1 MLMRETDV
9 DERLDLLE
17 NVEDGEVFLC
27 DGNTNGNRFHG
38 TTVAKIMQDKNMT
51 HALIVFAEA
60 VPRLRA
66 ERIAKRI
73 GRTMERLQRAIELD
87 IFFEVPR
94 ELFDMIRDEVDLPS
108 IDAITSRNV

>member
-38 TTVAKIMQDKNMT
+38 TTVAKIMQNKEMT

-73 GRTMERLQRAIELD
+73 GRTVERLHRAIEID
-87 IFFEVPR
+87 IFFEVPP
-94 ELFDMIRDEVDLPS
+94 ELFDLIRAECGTV
-108 IDAITSRNV
+108 TSTQ

>member
-17 NVEDGEVFLC
+17 NVEDDEIFMC
-27 DGNTNGNRFHG
+27 DGKTNGNRFHG
-38 TTVAKIMQDKNMT
+38 KTVAAIMRNKEMT
-51 HALIVFAEA
+51 HALIIFSES

-73 GRTMERLQRAIELD
+73 GRTVERLQRAIEID

-94 ELFDMIRDEVDLPS
+94 ELYDMLLAECDI
-108 IDAITSRNV
+108 

>member
-9 DERLDLLE
+9 DERLDLIE
-17 NVEDGEVFLC
+17 NVQNGDVFLY
-27 DGNTNGNRFHG
+27 DGGINSHRFHNK
-38 TTVAKIMQDKNMT
+38 TVAKIMQDKEMT

-73 GRTMERLQRAIELD
+73 GRTVERLQRAIEID
-87 IFFEVPR
+87 VFFEVPP
-94 ELFDMIRDEVDLPS
+94 ELFDRIRAEC
-108 IDAITSRNV
+108 SR

>member
-1 MLMRETDV
+1 MLIRETDV
-9 DERLDLLE
+9 NERLDLLE
-17 NVEDGEVFLC
+17 NIEDDEIFMY
-27 DGNTNGNRFHG
+27 DGKTNGNRFHG
-38 TTVAKIMQDKNMT
+38 KTVAKIMQNKEMT

-73 GRTMERLQRAIELD
+73 GRTVERLQRAIEID

-94 ELFDMIRDEVDLPS
+94 ELYDMLLAECDISL
-108 IDAITSRNV
+108 

>member
-17 NVEDGEVFLC
+17 NVQNGEVFIC

-38 TTVAKIMQDKNMT
+38 KTVAKIMADKNMT
-51 HALIVFAEA
+51 HALIVFAET
-60 VPRLRA
+60 VPRMRA

-73 GRTMERLQRAIELD
+73 GRTVERLQRAIEID
-87 IFFEVPR
+87 IFFEIP
-94 ELFDMIRDEVDLPS
+94 EE
-108 IDAITSRNV
+108 

>member
-17 NVEDGEVFLC
+17 NVQNGEVFMC

-38 TTVAKIMQDKNMT
+38 TTVAKIMQDKEMT
-51 HALIVFAEA
+51 HALIVFAES

-73 GRTMERLQRAIELD
+73 GKTVERLQRAIEID
-87 IFFEVPR
+87 IFFEIPR
-94 ELFDMIRDEVDLPS
+94 ELFDIIRAECGTV
-108 IDAITSRNV
+108 TSNQ

>member
-17 NVEDGEVFLC
+17 NIQNGEVFMY

-38 TTVAKIMQDKNMT
+38 TTVAKIMQDKEMT

-73 GRTMERLQRAIELD
+73 GRTVERLQRAIEID
-87 IFFEVPR
+87 IFFEIPR
-94 ELFDMIRDEVDLPS
+94 ELFDLIRAECNTVTRGEV
-108 IDAITSRNV
+108 TSTQ

>member
-17 NVEDGEVFLC
+17 NIEDGDVFLY
-27 DGNTNGNRFHG
+27 DGSVNPHRFHNK
-38 TTVAKIMQDKNMT
+38 TVAKIVQSKQMT

-60 VPRLRA
+60 VPRPRA

-73 GRTMERLQRAIELD
+73 GRTVERLQRAVEID
-87 IFFEVPR
+87 IFFEIPR
-94 ELFDMIRDEVDLPS
+94 ELYDMLRTECN
-108 IDAITSRNV
+108 T